1 MLYDRTE
8 HIQGFFIY
16 KLYIK
21 LLYFIATDEKK
32 KKNQTKNFLNGLS
45 KHNWYSMCH
54 NGQIKC
60 QVNLDLT

>member
-8 HIQGFFIY
+8 HIQAFFIY

-32 KKNQTKNFLNGLS
+32 NKNPTKNFLNGLS

-54 NGQIKC
+54 SGQIKF
-60 QVNLDLT
+60 QVNFDLT